1 MKTLAC
7 AVPSHRN
14 LSLKTRCRLVIGRI
28 YSGATTQQL
37 EKEFGRKL
45 STLLNTCRTQHYSDT
60 PKGQKAYET
69 LREKL
74 HANDRL
80 AKQTSNSVS
89 TNAKQAEK
97 TTEQTKK
104 ATEKSVP
111 ASKVEKPPVFLV
123 ETGTLLTIKLDQ
135 LFQLSKDTIIYVPRF
150 CIEELDKMSRDDVRA
165 KSVIMGMYAPN
176 VFQKRIFPL
185 ANIPP
190 EQNLIPQSSNSTYK
204 RRTIGIVNAALNL
217 ALTGSKKVQVFTT
230 SREVTVLLREI
241 ISKEHLDDL
250 LTFTYVA
257 HPRKSSSQP
266 GQPTAAKG

>member
-1 MKTLAC
+1 MKTP
-7 AVPSHRN
+7 VPAGSSHRN

-37 EKEFGRKL
+37 EKEFGRKI
-45 STLLNTCRTQHYSDT
+45 STLLNTCKTQHYSDT

-69 LREKL
+69 LRERL

-80 AKQTSNSVS
+80 AKQTSSSVS
-89 TNAKQAEK
+89 ANAKQAEK

-111 ASKVEKPPVFLV
+111 ASKVEKIPVFLV
-123 ETGTLLTIKLDQ
+123 ETGILLTMKLDK

-165 KSVIMGMYAPN
+165 KSVITGIYAPS

-185 ANIPP
+185 ANILP
-190 EQNLIPQSSNSTYK
+190 EQSLVPKSSSSTYK
-204 RRTIGIVNAALNL
+204 RRTIGIVDAALSL

-230 SREVTVLLREI
+230 SREVTNLLREI
-241 ISKEHLDDL
+241 IAKEQLNDL
-250 LTFTYVA
+250 LSFTYVA

-266 GQPTAAKG
+266 GQPTVAKG